1 MQLMEINSWSSFKS
15 LIANKELSMQY
26 TELEKRYDIYASE
39 GHFMWHCMIEKVSPA
54 SSDQTDFENNYK
66 SNANAKIYE
75 PTIINGFRKYSSD
88 ADDLY
93 RESIKNTVTA
103 NQTNNFDKKFTFD
116 VYIYGGVY
124 EVVGTPND
132 GDYLDIQV
140 IDIDNVLGYGAG
152 TVLATFVYKEYINT
166 ERKYNEITSEDGNK
180 IPTGVYLRAKYVSVN
195 TNAPTL
201 IVRYKMRRA

>member
-1 MQLMEINSWSSFKS
+1 MAKS
-15 LIANKELSMQY
+15 I
-26 TELEKRYDIYASE
+26 I
-39 GHFMWHCMIEKVSPA
+39 VS
-54 SSDQTDFENNYK
+54 
-66 SNANAKIYE
+66 
-75 PTIINGFRKYSSD
+75 GFREYDDD
-88 ADDLY
+88 AKDLY

-180 IPTGVYLRAKYVSVN
+180 IPTGVYLRAKYVSVGAS
-195 TNAPTL
+195 APTL
-201 IVRYKMRRA
+201 IVRYKMRKS